1 MLFKNRQEAARRLAE
16 RLAGYRGS
24 NPLILAIPRGAVE
37 MGRILAEELDGE
49 LDVVL
54 VRKIGAPGNPELA
67 IGSVA
72 ENGEIVVSPWVEDAG
87 IPESW
92 IEQEA
97 RRQLAILK
105 ERRRRYTP
113 DRLAANPAGRVVI
126 VLDDG
131 VATGSTMLAALE
143 QARAQGPHKLIA
155 AMAVAPRQTVAKLAL
170 FADEVVYLAS
180 PEPFI
185 AVSLFFEDFSQV
197 SDDEVMS
204 ILEADH
210 DRVAEACLK
219 GFSGRRQGHASP
231 TLQ

>member
-1 MLFKNRQEAARRLAE
+1 MLFRNRQDAARRLAE
-16 RLAGYRGS
+16 RLARYRGC
-24 NPLILAIPRGAVE
+24 NPLVLAIPRGAVE

-72 ENGEIVVSPWVEDAG
+72 ENGEVVVSPWAEDAG

-97 RRQLAILK
+97 QRQLAILK

-113 DRLAANPAGRVVI
+113 DRLAVSPEGRVVV

-131 VATGSTMLAALE
+131 VATGSTMRAALE
-143 QARAQGPHKLIA
+143 QARARAPRKLVA
-155 AMAVAPRQTVAKLAL
+155 AMAVAPRQTVAELARV
-170 FADEVVYLAS
+170 ADEVVCLAS

-185 AVSLFFEDFSQV
+185 AVSLFFDDFSQV
-197 SDDEVMS
+197 SDDEVMD
-204 ILEADH
+204 ILAADH
-210 DRVAEACLK
+210 DRVA
-219 GFSGRRQGHASP
+219 P
-231 TLQ
+231 V

>member
-16 RLAGYRGS
+16 RLARYRGVH
-24 NPLILAIPRGAVE
+24 PIILAIPRGAVP
-37 MGRILAEELDGE
+37 MGRLLAEELGGE

-72 ENGEIVVSPWVEDAG
+72 ESGEIVVSPWAEEAG
-87 IPESW
+87 IPQYWVE
-92 IEQEA
+92 EEA

-105 ERRRRYTP
+105 ERRRLYTP
-113 DRLAANPAGRVVI
+113 DRLAAEPAGRVVI

-143 QARAQGPHKLIA
+143 QVRARGPRKLVA
-155 AMAVAPRQTVAKLAL
+155 AMAVAPPETVAKLSRV
-170 FADEVVYLAS
+170 ADEVVCLAS

-185 AVSLFFEDFSQV
+185 AVSLYFQDFSQIG
-197 SDDEVMS
+197 DDEVMA

-210 DRVAEACLK
+210 DRVAK
-219 GFSGRRQGHASP
+219 P
-231 TLQ
+231 V

>member
-1 MLFKNRQEAARRLAE
+1 MLFKNRQEAARRLAA
-16 RLAGYRGS
+16 RLSGYRGV

-49 LDVVL
+49 LDVAL

-72 ENGEIVVSPWVEDAG
+72 ENGEVMVSSWVEETG
-87 IPESW
+87 IADSW

-113 DRLAANPAGRVVI
+113 DRLAADPAGRVVI

-143 QARAQGPHKLIA
+143 QARTQGPRKLIA
-155 AMAVAPRQTVAKLAL
+155 AMAVASPQTVAKLAL
-170 FADEVVYLAS
+170 IADEVAFLAS

-185 AVSLFFEDFSQV
+185 AVSRFFEDFSQV
-197 SDDEVMS
+197 GDDEVIA
-204 ILEADH
+204 ILEAEH
-210 DRVAEACLK
+210 DRVADLVS
-219 GFSGRRQGHASP
+219 F
-231 TLQ
+231 